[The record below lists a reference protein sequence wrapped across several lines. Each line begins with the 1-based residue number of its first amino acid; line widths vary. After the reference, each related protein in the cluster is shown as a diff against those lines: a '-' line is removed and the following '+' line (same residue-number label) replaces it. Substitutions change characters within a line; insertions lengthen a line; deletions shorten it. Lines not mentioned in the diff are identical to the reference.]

1 MLSSSRTIDNRKPN
15 QGKKKFRDPK
25 STADERQ
32 FYKDAQESTSLQLRH
47 MPGEKPD
54 QGPLTPGFCGYASA

>member
-1 MLSSSRTIDNRKPN
+1 MLSSRERLDHRKPN
-15 QGKKKFRDPK
+15 QGKKKLKDPK

-47 MPGEKPD
+47 MPGKKPGH
-54 QGPLTPGFCGYASA
+54 GPLTPGFCG